1 MAKNNDY
8 LIISQNTF
16 TPKEEGGYFV
26 RFPKN
31 KSDVVGMVIPN
42 YVYDEKPYL
51 LSIDVRQFAKAKTG
65 KDEKL
70 WIIRQ

>member
-8 LIISQNTF
+8 LIVSQNTF
-16 TPKEEGGYFV
+16 TPKNES
-26 RFPKN
+26 N
-31 KSDVVGMVIPN
+31 VVGIVIPN

-51 LSIDVRQFAKAKTG
+51 LSIGVRQFAKAKTG